1 MKPILCASLVALGM
15 LGMSF
20 GQTPSN
26 PAAQSASPQRQVP
39 APGNNQL
46 ARMRDDLNK
55 LESLNLNMSSEI
67 EFLHDQNLQ
76 ILLRTNSQMW
86 TVLIQDLRRQIEL
99 NEEHRAVPLQ
109 STEPPHGNSE
119 RK

>member
-55 LESLNLNMSSEI
+55 LESLNLNMSSAW
-67 EFLHDQNLQ
+67 LDYV
-76 ILLRTNSQMW
+76 IL
-86 TVLIQDLRRQIEL
+86 DRRL
-99 NEEHRAVPLQ
+99 LAGRP
-109 STEPPHGNSE
+109 
-119 RK
+119 